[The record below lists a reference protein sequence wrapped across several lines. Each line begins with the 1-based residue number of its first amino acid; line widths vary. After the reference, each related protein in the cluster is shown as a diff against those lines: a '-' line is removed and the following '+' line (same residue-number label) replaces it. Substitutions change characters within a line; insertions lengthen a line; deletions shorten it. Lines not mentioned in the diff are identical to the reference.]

1 MPDSDLRSRLAALR
15 PPGQTESTR
24 ARALHRASCAL
35 AVATRPAPAPRRL
48 FPLLLGGA
56 IATAVAFALGLW
68 IARPAAPP
76 ASSRLAGQDP
86 ASFNASSN
94 AATAPTASAT
104 PTAADSL
111 QLLAQVH
118 QLFPGRLNA
127 VIERDGSLQLDL
139 SPAAAALVADQPL
152 LIEFTHGGH
161 TVRVLGFSG
170 RSVELELDGRPL
182 RFSPL
187 LTGEGSILITGED
200 FAWTPGLPPPAAFT
214 GWQVNARPLAAPV
227 L

>member
-48 FPLLLGGA
+48 FPLLLGAA
-56 IATAVAFALGLW
+56 IATAAAFALGLW

-76 ASSRLAGQDP
+76 ASPRLASQDP
-86 ASFNASSN
+86 ASSN
-94 AATAPTASAT
+94 AATA

-152 LIEFTHGGH
+152 LVEFTHGGH

-200 FAWTPGLPPPAAFT
+200 FAWTPGLPPPLAFS